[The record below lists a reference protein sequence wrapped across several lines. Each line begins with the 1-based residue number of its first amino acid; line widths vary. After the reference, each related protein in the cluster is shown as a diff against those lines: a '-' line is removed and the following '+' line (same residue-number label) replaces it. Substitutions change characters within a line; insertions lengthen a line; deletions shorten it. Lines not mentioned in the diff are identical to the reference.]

1 MLKAKDRPYTTGP
14 GAADLY
20 GTLAQEAAEDEYW
33 LAVEYRKRQLIAE
46 GDDSDMSEICGV
58 PYENDDELASRWHAE
73 VRRLLNANDNATL
86 LEAATGL
93 QEVLTD
99 CCEAVAR
106 DRMEREAKDAQDMGY
121 PT

>member
-1 MLKAKDRPYTTGP
+1 MKDRPWTTGP

-20 GTLAQEAAEDEYW
+20 GTLAQEAADDEYE

-46 GDDSDMSEICGV
+46 GDDSDMSEICGQ

-73 VRRLLNANDNATL
+73 VRRLLNAKDNATL

-93 QEVLTD
+93 QEILTE
-99 CCEAVAR
+99 CAEQIARERMEYEAARAR
-106 DRMEREAKDAQDMGY
+106 DGWVETVE
-121 PT
+121 T